1 MKSEIID
8 RILSENSEPLYK
20 IIETVKN
27 NAVFQDVM
35 SNIKEEFFINDSI
48 HGISHNERVAL
59 LSCYIGIQEG
69 LDIEELKLVLEAA
82 KYHDIGRGYEGNHGK
97 YSTIIIDRNK
107 EYIFSDLNDN
117 EINII
122 KALCHGHSVDDSRY
136 EEIAKLYGIRNID
149 QFKKLLNIV
158 KDADA
163 LDRVRLPRFGKFDEK
178 YLRTETAHGMIELAE
193 NLFREY
199 RNIQQEIPSE
209 DKIAESK
216 YTFSA
221 ELRDQLLFDGE
232 NYYLLRSL
240 NKTDIDNLN
249 SGNGIIP
256 KIDDLKT
263 HTVQD
268 VMGQIRMQHR
278 KTNLI
283 SMSEDPNIVLT
294 YDKTNLHRFVL
305 IKLSKEKI
313 ENSQK
318 AFSAG
323 EYLLGVMDSEIERIA
338 KNAPEKVRE
347 ILENVDRATSI
358 DEIVRIINGADRQV
372 PTSLVEVE
380 QQYLSN
386 LEQLNQSKKIAKCKV
401 LNYYGLMRGIAH
413 DERGKLL
420 DISEFTRIMRNG
432 YSSSEWLYSGRIS
445 QDKIINIPQILIDSL
460 ALLKQ
465 AEFQGKDKKLLR
477 EIEQAVLR
485 LAISEEEINQDDY
498 MLEYSAHNDL
508 KNDLTIDRAYEIT
521 NGQISYRDTNMQQ
534 IAIRSLAEMTLNK
547 RKIIEL
553 LKEKLPN
560 IDIEELLSGTYCINQ
575 EMVTKQNNRG
585 NQIGRNIN
593 FLISEYG
600 YDFEEKTS
608 RQILESVENLKDE
621 QLNSIISQGV
631 NAQEIRGLLIKTREN
646 DERIQTKK
654 SKTIGSKYI
663 AEAIIEGYNWKK
675 DGNTLTKA
683 EKVLLI
689 NTILTNVNT
698 TNKLYKLYDAISH
711 IQVGEKKFTQNDIF
725 GIIINIAIDKKIG
738 DISYNELC
746 QKSKKEIQEILL
758 DNNAKLQTKVLPI
771 SVDLLHGNGKEVNR
785 IKKTM
790 HDYYEIPKEIIEMCD
805 IKNLYYAQ
813 KIVEEFCEYKSID
826 DDVVKKALLK
836 SLIMP
841 KSMNKVY
848 ANYLSR
854 LVDDVQY
861 EGLSKMEAY
870 SFILNS
876 AIDGSAVE
884 GEKNFSY
891 ALLLMNTGFCCQK
904 ISEQTKIKKDVS
916 DLTIRKALV
925 KYRKSNI
932 NDLIEKAENLKQS
945 EIDNMVDSLIEKN
958 NIKREFFVDSN
969 NELIYK
975 PENICIAYN
984 IVERFCKNKK
994 INDDNITGI
1003 LLRKV
1008 LNSYCFSTKNTG
1020 KFSTFLHNMEM
1031 CNLSEDEIYETIIA
1045 LRINEKTDNGY
1056 TIRDLYSNNDNIWQK
1071 IFENN
1076 IDIRTYT
1083 NDFSIHKCVAE
1094 DIDKDLLIEQIGMP
1108 NESLSFEYLKN
1119 KAAPNIYLSKMI
1131 AEEYCKSNNIED
1143 NRVKRMIMYAVLSN
1157 KQLDYVAKGL
1167 TNIIDNLLQSGFNK
1181 EQINEIIINSAI
1193 GEALQF
1199 NGKSYS
1205 YSTFINNSDGILN
1218 KISSENN
1225 INLLGKVN
1233 LKKLENYYE
1242 NIEYSQMSLF
1252 SYKTNQMETIFISQE
1267 EQENIYTEL
1276 EDLGLNREFI
1286 EEKEIRNVYCTRWAV
1301 KTYCDKNNITDKD
1314 VIGALIFSILDRKVL
1329 NKDRTQY
1336 LHTLINNLS
1345 SMQLEE
1351 EELCALIINLGVTNS
1366 SMIAD
1371 VGGYSFNSLL
1381 GNSNNCIEKL
1391 GDFFG
1396 DLRLEVEDKT
1406 ITMALER
1413 FKESALKEVIE
1424 KSKNLDETEVEALKD
1439 HLSQIG
1445 ISDEVMKGK
1454 SSRNIYISN
1463 WIVEQYC
1470 DKHEI
1475 ADIKIKKMFTLAVLD
1490 VDSLNE
1496 STTYISTLLEKMK
1509 IEGLEDDDICGI
1521 ILNLA
1526 GNSMARKTNG
1536 ISYIGLLQ
1544 VPNTVADV
1552 LKDNNLPSE
1561 ISEINMATFISESL
1575 DEEEKEKMYEK
1586 LNELEILKEIQKEK
1600 SDNNLYIALW
1610 ILEKYC
1616 SNHDISDNKTKNK
1629 ILTKIL
1635 KNKSLNEGGYM
1646 TLSTIL
1652 QSFERIEWNQDEIV
1666 EMLVECTKTGK
1677 IIIDDNKFTYSQLL
1691 RTPYKISES
1700 IKGMEHIFSGIER
1713 KIDGKDIMEAS
1724 MELLAKGRG
1733 GSQICD
1739 DVQADYMRLLDEK
1752 TKNNQKE
1759 GSEHGELD

>member
-1 MKSEIID
+1 MKKKLINSFFILFLFIAILFCNDKVLAADLMLNDLKFEIIVNED
-8 RILSENSEPLYK
+8 ASMNVTEIWDIYVSNTNTLYK
-20 IIETVKN
+20 TFLYNEHKFSDITDVVVTNLETGQKLT
-27 NAVFQDVM
+27 
-35 SNIKEEFFINDSI
+35 NINKYMYHVDKD
-48 HGISHNERVAL
+48 
-59 LSCYIGIQEG
+59 CYFG
-69 LDIEELKLVLEAA
+69 LD
-82 KYHDIGRGYEGNHGK
+82 NHNG
-97 YSTIIIDRNK
+97 
-107 EYIFSDLNDN
+107 EF
-117 EINII
+117 
-122 KALCHGHSVDDSRY
+122 
-136 EEIAKLYGIRNID
+136 EIAWGVGLDNSSDTRKYKIEY
-149 QFKKLLNIV
+149 KV
-158 KDADA
+158 KDAIA
-163 LDRVRLPRFGKFDEK
+163 LHGDCAELYWQIIGNSFQIPIENIEGTIVLPGDINKQDIRVWGH
-178 YLRTETAHGMIELAE
+178 TETL
-193 NLFREY
+193 
-199 RNIQQEIPSE
+199 
-209 DKIAESK
+209 
-216 YTFSA
+216 
-221 ELRDQLLFDGE
+221 
-232 NYYLLRSL
+232 
-240 NKTDIDNLN
+240 
-249 SGNGIIP
+249 NGIINATDYGNIEFKLENIPSNNMVEIRSTFP
-256 KIDDLKT
+256 KDNIISSGRTDNENVIESIIDEETKWANEANEK
-263 HTVQD
+263 
-268 VMGQIRMQHR
+268 R
-278 KTNLI
+278 
-283 SMSEDPNIVLT
+283 
-294 YDKTNLHRFVL
+294 
-305 IKLSKEKI
+305 KEK
-313 ENSQK
+313 
-318 AFSAG
+318 
-323 EYLLGVMDSEIERIA
+323 R
-338 KNAPEKVRE
+338 
-347 ILENVDRATSI
+347 
-358 DEIVRIINGADRQV
+358 
-372 PTSLVEVE
+372 
-380 QQYLSN
+380 
-386 LEQLNQSKKIAKCKV
+386 
-401 LNYYGLMRGIAH
+401 
-413 DERGKLL
+413 
-420 DISEFTRIMRNG
+420 
-432 YSSSEWLYSGRIS
+432 
-445 QDKIINIPQILIDSL
+445 
-460 ALLKQ
+460 
-465 AEFQGKDKKLLR
+465 
-477 EIEQAVLR
+477 
-485 LAISEEEINQDDY
+485 
-498 MLEYSAHNDL
+498 
-508 KNDLTIDRAYEIT
+508 KND
-521 NGQISYRDTNMQQ
+521 
-534 IAIRSLAEMTLNK
+534 
-547 RKIIEL
+547 
-553 LKEKLPN
+553 
-560 IDIEELLSGTYCINQ
+560 
-575 EMVTKQNNRG
+575 
-585 NQIGRNIN
+585 RNI
-593 FLISEYG
+593 FIGAIVIVS
-600 YDFEEKTS
+600 FII
-608 RQILESVENLKDE
+608 IL
-621 QLNSIISQGV
+621 QL
-631 NAQEIRGLLIKTREN
+631 
-646 DERIQTKK
+646 
-654 SKTIGSKYI
+654 KYI
-663 AEAIIEGYNWKK
+663 IK
-675 DGNTLTKA
+675 
-683 EKVLLI
+683 
-689 NTILTNVNT
+689 ILR
-698 TNKLYKLYDAISH
+698 K
-711 IQVGEKKFTQNDIF
+711 
-725 GIIINIAIDKKIG
+725 IDKKIVPTI
-738 DISYNELC
+738 D
-746 QKSKKEIQEILL
+746 L
-758 DNNAKLQTKVLPI
+758 DYYRDLPREDATPAQAYMLVNKY
-771 SVDLLHGNGKEVNR
+771 SDGTYLDLGQVFSATLMNLN
-785 IKKTM
+785 IKK
-790 HDYYEIPKEIIEMCD
+790 YLNFEVLRENNEEEII
-805 IKNLYYAQ
+805 IKLTENT
-813 KIVEEFCEYKSID
+813 
-826 DDVVKKALLK
+826 
-836 SLIMP
+836 
-841 KSMNKVY
+841 N
-848 ANYLSR
+848 
-854 LVDDVQY
+854 VD
-861 EGLSKMEAY
+861 
-870 SFILNS
+870 
-876 AIDGSAVE
+876 
-884 GEKNFSY
+884 
-891 ALLLMNTGFCCQK
+891 
-904 ISEQTKIKKDVS
+904 
-916 DLTIRKALV
+916 
-925 KYRKSNI
+925 
-932 NDLIEKAENLKQS
+932 
-945 EIDNMVDSLIEKN
+945 
-958 NIKREFFVDSN
+958 
-969 NELIYK
+969 
-975 PENICIAYN
+975 
-984 IVERFCKNKK
+984 
-994 INDDNITGI
+994 
-1003 LLRKV
+1003 
-1008 LNSYCFSTKNTG
+1008 
-1020 KFSTFLHNMEM
+1020 
-1031 CNLSEDEIYETIIA
+1031 NLSEDEIYETIIA
-1045 LRINEKTDNGY
+1045 LRIDEKTDNRY

-1083 NDFSIHKCVAE
+1083 NDFSIYKCVAE

-1108 NESLSFEYLKN
+1108 NEALSFEYLKN

-1181 EQINEIIINSAI
+1181 EQINEIIINSAF

-1544 VPNTVADV
+1544 APNTVADV

-1752 TKNNQKE
+1752 TNNNQKE
-1759 GSEHGELD
+1759 GSEQGESD